1 MSLSGKVCVILG
13 GGEGLAE
20 RMARALAAAR
30 ATVFLA
36 CFDSD
41 AAKRM
46 NEQLV
51 NQGKQNQAV
60 WTRSGSEQDI
70 TRVIAEV
77 SQRFGR
83 IDLLVNCA
91 AQCLVLPVKE
101 TTVQDWDDVLGAN
114 LRSMFVSTRAVLD
127 HMIRQ
132 NEGTIINVLSMPEP
146 GEAGCMSAY
155 FASQLGA
162 LALTEAAAM
171 EARGTRIKV
180 IALCPGES
188 PDLRFATINAG
199 RDFLHVV
206 DPETIAMAAVK
217 LAVGETNFSD
227 LNRDFEPVG
236 LVSG

>member
-1 MSLSGKVCVILG
+1 MSLSGKVCIILG
-13 GGEGLAE
+13 GGQGLAE
-20 RMARALAAAR
+20 RVARALAAAR
-30 ATVFLA
+30 ATVFFA

-41 AAKRM
+41 AAERM

-51 NQGKQNQAV
+51 NQGKQYQAV
-60 WTRSGSEQDI
+60 WTRPGSEQDI
-70 TRVIAEV
+70 ERVIAEV
-77 SQRFGR
+77 WQCFGR

-91 AQCLVLPVKE
+91 AQCLVLPLEE
-101 TTVQDWDDVLGAN
+101 TTVQDWDEVLGAN
-114 LRSMFVSTRAVLD
+114 LRSMFVSTKAVLD
-127 HMIRQ
+127 HMVRQ
-132 NEGTIINVLSMPEP
+132 NEGTIINVLSVPEP
-146 GEAGCMSAY
+146 HEAGYMSAY

-171 EARGTRIKV
+171 ETRGTHIKV

-206 DPETIAMAAVK
+206 DPEAIAMAAVK

-236 LVSG
+236 LSSG

>member
-1 MSLSGKVCVILG
+1 MSLFEKVCVILG
-13 GGEGLAE
+13 GGQGLAE
-20 RMARALAAAR
+20 RIAQALAEER
-30 ATVFLA
+30 ATVCFA

-41 AAKRM
+41 SAERM
-46 NEQLV
+46 NDQLL

-70 TRVIAEV
+70 TAVIAEV

-91 AQCLVLPVKE
+91 AQCLVLPLKE
-101 TTVQDWDDVLGAN
+101 TTVKDWDDVLGAN
-114 LRSMFVSTRAVLD
+114 LRSMFSSTKAALD
-127 HMIRQ
+127 HMIHQ

-146 GEAGCMSAY
+146 GEAGYMSAY

-171 EARGTRIKV
+171 EAKDTAINV

-206 DPETIAMAAVK
+206 DPDKIAMAAVK